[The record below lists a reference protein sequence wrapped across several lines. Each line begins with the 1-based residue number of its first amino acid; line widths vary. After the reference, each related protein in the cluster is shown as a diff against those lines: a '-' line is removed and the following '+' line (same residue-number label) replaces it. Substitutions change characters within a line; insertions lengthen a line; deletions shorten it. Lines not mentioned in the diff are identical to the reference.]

1 MAPWS
6 DDRVWDAVDDWRW
19 IPPGARRERTD
30 EWDLAVTPG
39 SYALTYVYDF
49 RVDDPRRTDERLLAL
64 QERIVALG
72 GTGARLQ
79 VTPRSR
85 PADLPDRLARRGY
98 RPREDAE
105 VLVFDLRDDRGG
117 PRLPAFPE
125 PEGIEVREVLS
136 EADYRHFT
144 RLGTEIFGDPA
155 PSPETGSQFLSAFQ
169 EQIRAVGHSDRF
181 LAWDGPIPIG
191 RGGLERAGPVARL
204 WGSGVL
210 PNHRHRGAYGA
221 IVRVRCRS
229 VVDRGAEIALVIAR
243 TGTSGPILKRHG
255 FRRVGA
261 VSIWEI
267 RF

>member
-49 RVDDPRRTDERLLAL
+49 RVDDPRRVDDRLRAL
-64 QERIVALG
+64 EERIVSLG

-79 VTPRSR
+79 VTPRSK
-85 PADLPDRLARRGY
+85 PADLAARLARRGY
-98 RPREDAE
+98 RSREEAE
-105 VLVFDLRDDRGG
+105 VLAFDLRDDRGA
-117 PRLPAFPE
+117 PCAPPFPD
-125 PEGIEVREVLS
+125 PPGIDVREVLTES
-136 EADYRHFT
+136 DYRHFT

-155 PSPETGSQFLSAFQ
+155 PPPETWNRFLATFHETLQ
-169 EQIRAVGHSDRF
+169 ATGHSDRF
-181 LAWDGPIPIG
+181 LAWDGPTPIG
-191 RGGLERAGPVARL
+191 RGGLELAGPVARL

-210 PNHRHRGAYGA
+210 PDHRRRGAYGA
-221 IVRVRCRS
+221 IVGIRCRS
-229 VVDRGAEIALVIAR
+229 ATDRGGEIALVTAR
-243 TGTSGPILKRHG
+243 TGTSGPILKHHG
-255 FRRVGA
+255 FRPIGA
-261 VSIWEI
+261 LSVWEI